1 MCSHAYLRKACKEEK
16 HANQDGSMFSG
27 QFDSH
32 RRKNYTDVNS
42 AVSEELKLKWE
53 KQDTR

>member
-42 AVSEELKLKWE
+42 AVSEELKLKWG